1 MSRFVLL
8 TSDSAFIQ
16 RVKTAITDRLP
27 GTMQVFPHT
36 SLPET
41 PDAVLKTMTDG
52 PPQVILFGPDTD
64 LEAVLRLAAVFDVQ
78 HPEISLILVRDTDP
92 DLALAGMRAGV
103 RDILGP
109 QADPDMI
116 RVLLERACL
125 SSASRSRIISQE
137 AAPEESR
144 GKVIVVTAAKGGVG
158 KTTVA
163 TNLAVGL
170 GKIAP
175 MSTVLVDLDIQFGD
189 VDTVLRIV
197 PEHTL
202 KDAVTGAGAQDTM
215 VLKTLLSV
223 HPASIYALCAPSD
236 PADSNRISGAQITR
250 VLQQLASEFQY
261 VVIDTAPG
269 LGEHTLAALE
279 AATDAVILCG
289 MDVPSVRGARKEL
302 DVLDKLG
309 MTSHGRHLVVNNAVR
324 DSGLSI
330 QDVEATLGAPVDL
343 AIPSSKALSYSTN
356 QGEPLLHQRSRDKA
370 AKALRRLVD
379 RFDPAM
385 ESKPRKGLHRRA
397 DVS

>member
-1 MSRFVLL
+1 MSRFVLI
-8 TSDSAFIQ
+8 TTDNSFTQ

-41 PDAVLKTMTDG
+41 PGIILTAMTDG
-52 PPQVILFGPDTD
+52 PPHAVLFGPDVD
-64 LEAVLRLAAVFDVQ
+64 LDAVLRLAAVFDVQ
-78 HPEISLILVRDTDP
+78 HPEISLILVRATDP
-92 DLALAGMRAGV
+92 DLALAGMRAGI
-103 RDILGP
+103 RDILDP
-109 QADPDMI
+109 QADPETI

-125 SSASRSRIISQE
+125 FSASRRRSI
-137 AAPEESR
+137 APETVPAEPR
-144 GKVIVVTAAKGGVG
+144 GKVIAVTAAKGGVG

-175 MSTVLVDLDIQFGD
+175 MSTVLVDLDTQFGD

-236 PADSNRISGAQITR
+236 PADSNRISGGQITR

-279 AATDAVILCG
+279 AATDAVFLCG

-309 MTSHGRHLVVNNAVR
+309 MTSQRRHLVVNNAVR

-330 QDVEATLGAPVDL
+330 QDIEATLGAPVNL
-343 AIPSSKALSYSTN
+343 AVPSSKVLAYSTN

-370 AKALRRLVD
+370 AKALRKLVD

-397 DVS
+397 EVS